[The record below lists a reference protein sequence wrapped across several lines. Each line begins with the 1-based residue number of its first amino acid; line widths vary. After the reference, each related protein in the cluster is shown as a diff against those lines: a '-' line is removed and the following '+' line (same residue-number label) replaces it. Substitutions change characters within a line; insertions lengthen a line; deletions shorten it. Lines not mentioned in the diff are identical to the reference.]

1 MKNEQILV
9 LGANGQIGTVLTE
22 ELRKMYGVQNVL
34 STDIQKQAIH
44 QGPFEQLDILNSQR
58 LDEVIAKRKITQIY
72 HLAAILSARGEK
84 NPKWAWDINMTG
96 LFNVLESAK
105 THSCRVFFPSS
116 IAVFGS
122 EAPKENTPQHAV
134 LQPKTVYGISKVAGE
149 HWCNYYHE
157 KYDVDVRS
165 VRYPGI
171 IGHQSMPG
179 GGTTDYAVDIY
190 HKALQGEVFECFL
203 TADMKLPMM
212 YMPDAIRA
220 TLEIMA
226 APAEQIKVRTSYNI
240 AGTSFDPQEIYEA
253 IKKQIPDFQIIY
265 KPDFRQAIAESWPAS
280 IDDAQARKDWG
291 WQPEYNLESMT
302 KDMLA
307 HLAERY
313 EGVG

>member
-1 MKNEQILV
+1 MTNEQIIV

-22 ELRKMYGVQNVL
+22 ELRRIYGVGNVL
-34 STDIQKQAIH
+34 ATDIQKHAIH
-44 QGPFEQLDILNSQR
+44 EGPFEQLDILNAQR
-58 LDEVIAKRKITQIY
+58 LDEVIEKRKITQIY
-72 HLAAILSARGEK
+72 HLAAILSARGEQ

-105 THSCRVFFPSS
+105 THGCRVFFPSS

-122 EAPKENTPQHAV
+122 EAPKDNTPQHAV

-157 KYDVDVRS
+157 KYNVDVRS

-171 IGHQSMPG
+171 IGYQSMPG

-190 HKALQGEVFECFL
+190 HKALQGEVYECFL
-203 TADMKLPMM
+203 TADTCLPMM

-220 TLEIMA
+220 TLELMA

-240 AGTSFDPQEIYEA
+240 SGMSFDPQTIYET
-253 IKKQIPDFQIIY
+253 IRKEIPDFQITY
-265 KPDFRQAIAESWPAS
+265 KPDFRQNIAESWPHS
-280 IDDAQARKDWG
+280 IDDSPACEHWN
-291 WQPEYNLESMT
+291 WQPAYDLESMT
-302 KDMLA
+302 RDMLA

-313 EGVG
+313 EAAE

>member
-1 MKNEQILV
+1 MIKEQIIV

-22 ELRKMYGVQNVL
+22 ELRKVYGKNNVL
-34 STDIQKQAIH
+34 ATDIQKQAIH
-44 QGPFEQLDILNSQR
+44 EGPFEQLDILNSQR
-58 LDEVIAKRKITQIY
+58 LDEVVEKRKITQIY
-72 HLAAILSARGEK
+72 HLAAILSARGEQ

-96 LFNVLESAK
+96 LFNVLEVAK
-105 THSCRVFFPSS
+105 NYNCKVFFPSS

-157 KYDVDVRS
+157 KYNVDVRS

-171 IGHQSMPG
+171 IGYQSMPG
-179 GGTTDYAVDIY
+179 GGTTDYAVEIY
-190 HKALQGEVFECFL
+190 HKALQGEVFQCFL
-203 TADMKLPMM
+203 SADTMLPMM

-240 AGTSFDPQEIYEA
+240 AGMSFDPKEVYEA
-253 IKKQIPDFQIIY
+253 IKQQVPDFHITY
-265 KPDFRQAIAESWPAS
+265 EPDFRQAIADSWPHS
-280 IDDAQARKDWG
+280 IDDSPAHEDWH
-291 WQPEYNLESMT
+291 WQPEYDLESMT
-302 KDMLA
+302 KDMLE
-307 HLAERY
+307 HLGEKY
-313 EGVG
+313 QNI